1 LSVSSS
7 GKEWATVR
15 RGLVEGGSLV
25 LTAER
30 PRGFAAKTAEGY
42 PLLVEH
48 APGHRVDW
56 VVVRVPVCKQAEMD
70 PELVLER
77 NGTLAFA
84 TLLLMQGAY
93 WLRVA
98 VPFDSSELDNPAE
111 LVSLCIDAARSLN
124 PHRGEV
130 VTGASDIFSH
140 YAE

>member
-1 LSVSSS
+1 MPPVVTPVKDWNML
-7 GKEWATVR
+7 R
-15 RGLVEGGSLV
+15 REL
-25 LTAER
+25 AETLEITGER
-30 PRGFAAKTAEGY
+30 TLGFAAKTREGF

-48 APGHRVDW
+48 APGTAVEW
-56 VVVRVPVCKQAEMD
+56 LVVRAPVCKQSEMD

-98 VPFDSSELDNPAE
+98 VPFDSAE
-111 LVSLCIDAARSLN
+111 LRDPSLLVAQCIDAARSLAPN
-124 PHRGEV
+124 RTEV
-130 VTGASDIFSH
+130 VAGASAIFAH